1 MTDTLFGLIPVY
13 GAWILLIG
21 TFLSCLAIPVPTSL
35 MMLAG
40 GAFVASGDLNLVA
53 VVLAAWTG
61 ALLGDQAGYFI
72 GRRGGALLLARA
84 GRSSHA
90 AEPMARATSY
100 LQRRGG
106 SAVFFS
112 RWLLSPLGPY
122 VNFIGGAGRLNWP
135 VFTLWS
141 GLGEAVWVMIYVTLG
156 FAFASRID
164 AVASVTGNL
173 AGLLA
178 AGAVA
183 VLLGRVLWDR
193 QRRILG
199 PSDDT

>member
-1 MTDTLFGLIPVY
+1 MTEALFGLIPTY
-13 GAWILLIG
+13 GAWILMIA

-40 GAFVASGDLNLVA
+40 GAFIASGDLNVFSVVA
-53 VVLAAWTG
+53 AAWGG
-61 ALLGDQAGYFI
+61 AILGDQAGYFV
-72 GRRGGALLLARA
+72 GRSGGAPLLARA
-84 GRSSHA
+84 RNAPRA
-90 AEPMARATSY
+90 AEPIARATSY
-100 LQRRGG
+100 LHRRGG

-122 VNFIGGAGRLNWP
+122 VNFIGGAGRLRWP

-141 GLGEAVWVMIYVTLG
+141 GLGEAVWVAIYVALG

-173 AGLLA
+173 VGFLA
-178 AGAVA
+178 AGVVA
-183 VLLGRVLWDR
+183 ALLGRVLWVR
-193 QRRILG
+193 QRDA
-199 PSDDT
+199 PPEA